1 MLRLRMLG
9 GLSLA
14 RGEEPLTGVATQ
26 RRRLAIF
33 ALLAVA
39 GAQGVS
45 RDKLLAYLWPE
56 TDEERARHVLNQL
69 LYAQRKLFGDEA
81 LFTGQK
87 TLRLNPQLISTD
99 LGDFEAALAEGALDR
114 AVQHYQG
121 PFLDGFFMKD
131 APEFEEWAERHR
143 QRLARRHRE
152 ALSTLATEA
161 AQAGSHSAASAW
173 YHRAADADPLNGD
186 IMVKLIQ
193 SLADA
198 GDRAGAVHA
207 AQAYQARVLKELGMS
222 ADPRLSA
229 LLKALG

>member
-14 RGEEPLTGVATQ
+14 RGDEPLTGVATQ

-69 LYAQRKLFGDEA
+69 LYAQRKLFGAEA

-87 TLRLNPQLISTD
+87 TLRLNPELISTD
-99 LGDFEAALAEGALDR
+99 LADFEKALQESALEL
-114 AVQHYQG
+114 AVQQYQG
-121 PFLDGFFMKD
+121 PFLDGFFVRD
-131 APEFEEWAERHR
+131 APEFEAWAERHR
-143 QRLARRHRE
+143 QRLARQYLE
-152 ALSTLATEA
+152 ALGTL
-161 AQAGSHSAASAW
+161 GSRAAASGDYSRAASY

-186 IMVKLIQ
+186 IVVRLVRA
-193 SLADA
+193 LADS
-198 GDRAGAVHA
+198 GDRPGGLRA
-207 AQAYQARVLKELGMS
+207 AQDYQARIRKELGLS
-222 ADPRLSA
+222 SDPRLEA
-229 LLKALG
+229 LLKTLG